1 MRNATFILLFLFSI
15 AANAQ
20 VIFKTIVP
28 QQPVVVGDPFRVQY
42 VAEGVETISDLV
54 PPRFSQFKFVNGP
67 EVYTGLS
74 TNRSVSK
81 NSIYTLLAIK
91 PGRYKIEG
99 ALVNI
104 NGNVYRSNTAWVE
117 VISKTQSE
125 KQRKE
130 NGAAGDNSAY
140 FLKPGEDAY
149 KKIRDNLF
157 VKVMLDRKTC
167 FPGEPVVATFKLYS
181 RLESKSEIVKNPG
194 FYGFTVHDMANLA
207 DKMIATE
214 TVNGKLFDVH
224 TIRQVQLYPLQAGSF
239 VIDAMEIN
247 NKVEF
252 SRSAV
257 SKKREQE
264 IVEGVTAE
272 EIDTPAPGTEI
283 FESSVSTDPITITV
297 KPTPAK
303 NIPIEFNGATGR
315 FTIEAIV
322 EKKELTK
329 NEEGRLVV
337 TIKGKGNFS
346 QLSGPVIQWPTGI
359 EGFEPTVKEVLDK
372 TSSPLRGHKDFLY
385 SFVSSKPGD
394 YDLPVIKFSFFDPDS
409 NKYKT
414 FSVTPGHVTIS
425 DKEKTGL
432 TITASE
438 KKRSIADVNRRASI
452 IAASLVVLA
461 VLFVL
466 VYWAFRKKEPVK
478 PEVIAEETPVVIP
491 PSADEILQ
499 PATEQLQSSDK
510 EFYGSLY
517 QSIWSH
523 LARQFNLS
531 GTEMSKQ
538 MLSLKLDEQ
547 GFAGKNE
554 LLQILQHCET
564 GMFTNAVLDENREEL
579 LEKVKVLLEQ
589 MTT

>member
-1 MRNATFILLFLFSI
+1 MKKATFILLLFFSI

-20 VIFKTIVP
+20 VKFKTIVP
-28 QQPVVVGDPFRVQY
+28 QQPVVVGESFRVQY
-42 VAEGVETISDLV
+42 VAEGVENLNHLIA
-54 PPRFSQFKFVNGP
+54 PEFRQFRFVRGP
-67 EVYTGLS
+67 EVYSGKAS
-74 TNRSVSK
+74 GKAVSK
-81 NSIYTLLAIK
+81 NTIYTLEALE

-99 ALVNI
+99 ALAGI
-104 NGNVYRSNTAWVE
+104 NGKNYRSNDAWVE
-117 VISKTQSE
+117 VISQSQSE

-140 FLKPGEDAY
+140 FLKPGEDPY

-167 FPGEPVVATFKLYS
+167 FSGEPVVATFKLYS

-194 FYGFTVHDMANLA
+194 FYGFTVHDVINLA
-207 DKMIATE
+207 DKVITTE
-214 TVNGKLFDVH
+214 TVNGRLFDVH

-239 VIDAMEIN
+239 VIDAMEVN

-257 SKKREQE
+257 SKKTEQE
-264 IVEGVTAE
+264 IAEGLTAE

-297 KPTPAK
+297 KPAPAK
-303 NIPIEFNGATGR
+303 NKPIEFTGATGR

-322 EKKELTK
+322 ENKELAK
-329 NEEGRLVV
+329 NEEGRLVL

-346 QLSGPVIQWPTGI
+346 QLSGPIIQWPTGI

-372 TSSPLRGHKDFLY
+372 TSSPLKGHKEFLY

-414 FSVTPGHVTIS
+414 VSVNPGHVTIS
-425 DKEKTGL
+425 NKEKTGL
-432 TITASE
+432 TITAGE

-461 VLFVL
+461 VLVVL
-466 VYWAFRKKEPVK
+466 IYWIFRRKEPVK
-478 PEVIAEETPVVIP
+478 PAVIAEETSVVEP
-491 PSADEILQ
+491 PSVDEILQ
-499 PATEQLQSSDK
+499 PATVQLQGSDK
-510 EFYGSLY
+510 DFYSSLY
-517 QSIWSH
+517 QSLWSH
-523 LARQFNLS
+523 LAERFNLS
-531 GTEMSKQ
+531 GTEINKQ
-538 MLSLKLDEQ
+538 MLAAKLEQQ

-564 GMFTNAVLDENREEL
+564 GMFTNAVLEENREKL